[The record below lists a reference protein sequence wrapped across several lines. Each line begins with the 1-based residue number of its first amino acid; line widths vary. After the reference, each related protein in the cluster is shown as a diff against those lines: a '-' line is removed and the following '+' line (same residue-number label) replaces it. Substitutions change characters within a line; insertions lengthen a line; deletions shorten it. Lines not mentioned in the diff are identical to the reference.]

1 MAPSSPTTSRRWS
14 LRSAREKDLSWSP
27 HPQGSPTFCPHL
39 KPQGQYPR
47 AAGCPEAQQG
57 WWHGGDLARCPLCPE
72 NTKLG
77 VSSAGQCCYPKSLEQ
92 KHSWSETAPGPSWL
106 QGASPHPHTSLCS
119 KTREFGNSSWQD
131 GALLPP
137 ASAFCYQATSDS
149 AD

>member
-27 HPQGSPTFCPHL
+27 HPQGSPAFCPHL
-39 KPQGQYPR
+39 KPQGQHPR

-57 WWHGGDLARCPLCPE
+57 LWHGGDSARCPLCPE
-72 NTKLG
+72 TTKLG

-106 QGASPHPHTSLCS
+106 QGASPDPHHPFDCLFAVYEMVTPLPWGAAAPQKPAHMAESSL
-119 KTREFGNSSWQD
+119 
-131 GALLPP
+131 
-137 ASAFCYQATSDS
+137 
-149 AD
+149 